1 MKANNLSKLSIF
13 IVHVLGAR
21 LFTDGVRCLS
31 RWSNRSSFYCWAWEQ
46 NIREWEREMKWN
58 YSRIF
63 LIFCAQTIW
72 IHPSI
77 VIHENEVENL
87 KNVTQRVDSSAP
99 RSLLQHWKIFSQTSM
114 EENRKN
120 CLIVFTVKSLGW
132 ACLATVWRLSEQLQI
147 IKISIQRQIVKK
159 RELIWAQKLLT
170 EYFSPGETSA
180 PRSRC
185 STREKKSDQQNT
197 KLFFVQQKLV
207 SKSHFDNFLLS
218 SRYNRPRLS
227 AGLEVA
233 AADRIIVCKI
243 VYVAHYGKL
252 WSFIELGSVQ
262 RVRAAVRSFDQR
274 RRHVSRSVFN
284 FLDFSLNW
292 KLSTRAFLSLVCPS
306 SSLVVDEW
314 DKIDGNEKSQFLS
327 ILFLSFL
334 VFFFLLSSANP
345 DGSTEAD

>member
-1 MKANNLSKLSIF
+1 
-13 IVHVLGAR
+13 
-21 LFTDGVRCLS
+21 
-31 RWSNRSSFYCWAWEQ
+31 
-46 NIREWEREMKWN
+46 MKWN

-99 RSLLQHWKIFSQTSM
+99 RSLLEHWKIFSQTSM
-114 EENRKN
+114 EDERKK

-170 EYFSPGETSA
+170 EYF
-180 PRSRC
+180 PRVKLPQSLQQHK
-185 STREKKSDQQNT
+185 REKNDQQTMYKVVLRTT
-197 KLFFVQQKLV
+197 KAC
-207 SKSHFDNFLLS
+207 KSHFDNFPLS
-218 SRYNRPRLS
+218 SFYNRPRLS

-233 AADRIIVCKI
+233 ATDRIIVCKI

-262 RVRAAVRSFDQR
+262 
-274 RRHVSRSVFN
+274 
-284 FLDFSLNW
+284 
-292 KLSTRAFLSLVCPS
+292 LV
-306 SSLVVDEW
+306 
-314 DKIDGNEKSQFLS
+314 
-327 ILFLSFL
+327 
-334 VFFFLLSSANP
+334 
-345 DGSTEAD
+345 